1 MSEEQKSTELVDI
14 HAQVQAELNASQNYV
29 PAPSG
34 RNITTANRVFNFPDG
49 STSADPFRAIVL
61 DHRNINRYYTE
72 AYNPQEPKPP
82 KCFAINKDIN
92 EMAPDPE
99 VVTEPQAETCADCA
113 LNKFGSAPTGKGKAC
128 RNQVRIA
135 VVLENSDETA
145 EPMVMHL
152 PPTALKGW
160 ASYYMKLQQHGKL
173 PFQVVTEIALDPN
186 SPYQLPVLTAVD
198 VVDENRLGL
207 IWQLRQDAEPYLD
220 AAPMQQ

>member
-1 MSEEQKSTELVDI
+1 MSNEIADI
-14 HAQVQAELNASQNYV
+14 QAQVKAELEAGQNYV
-29 PAPSG
+29 PAPAG

-49 STSADPFRAIVL
+49 TTSQDPFRAIIL
-61 DHRNINRYYTE
+61 DHRNVNRYYTE

-92 EMAPDPE
+92 LMAPPEE
-99 VVTEPQAETCADCA
+99 VVEPQATSCAECPM
-113 LNKFGSAPTGKGKAC
+113 NKFGSAPTGKGKAC
-128 RNQVRIA
+128 RNQVRLA
-135 VVLENSDETA
+135 LVLEHSGADA

-160 ASYYMKLQQHGKL
+160 ASYYTRLQQHGML

-186 SPYQLPVLTAVD
+186 SPYQLPTLQVVNQ
-198 VVDENRLGL
+198 VDEERLGT

-220 AAPMQQ
+220 AVPLQQ